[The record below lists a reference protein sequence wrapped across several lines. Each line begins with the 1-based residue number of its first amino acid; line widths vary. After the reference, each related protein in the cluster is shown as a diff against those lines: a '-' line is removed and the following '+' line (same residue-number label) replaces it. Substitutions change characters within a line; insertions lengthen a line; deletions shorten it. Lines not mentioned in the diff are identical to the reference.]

1 AGDRESARDG
11 ASGTEQTGSR
21 NRGLAEARDHGAGRR
36 GGKLSEPARQR
47 ETLDGDAVT
56 AKPRAQRLD
65 GGHDAM
71 PDRAVADAELARELT
86 VRAPF
91 QEVRDQCGALRLR
104 QGRDRRVDAAL
115 ELAPEDEDIGCGS
128 DRRLSR

>member
-1 AGDRESARDG
+1 
-11 ASGTEQTGSR
+11 
-21 NRGLAEARDHGAGRR
+21 
-36 GGKLSEPARQR
+36 EPARQR

-71 PDRAVADAELARELT
+71 PDRAVADAELARELAL
-86 VRAPF
+86 RAPF

-115 ELAPEDEDIGCGS
+115 ELAPEDEDIGCRS
-128 DRRLSR
+128 DRRLCRRALDGPGVPGRVPQGRNGAVRRDAVQEAGERP